1 MSCER
6 NRPVIN
12 SYAAWATIA
21 GVKFEKRVTFGSHGI
36 YEWLVADEDID
47 LPKICPEIVLGK
59 YVAITSIDS
68 GAYIP
73 DEHERAAGWDSHGK
87 IAYSPK
93 IVNADDLPRSPEAY
107 DEWYVF
113 PRPVD
118 LGNSHLAENVFEVAQ
133 APGHVSVFVNYHG
146 FAFDRPDALTELFWK
161 QIEWIRPESYIADGL
176 YLNFATA
183 NKRLFGSIHNALNAL
198 HLE

>member
-1 MSCER
+1 
-6 NRPVIN
+6 
-12 SYAAWATIA
+12 
-21 GVKFEKRVTFGSHGI
+21 VKSEKRVTVGSQGI

-47 LPKICPEIVLGK
+47 LPKICPETVLGK

-68 GAYIP
+68 GAYLP
-73 DEHERAAGWDSHGK
+73 DEHERAAGWATHGK
-87 IAYSPK
+87 IAHSPK
-93 IVNADDLPRSPEAY
+93 IVNTDGFPRSPEAY

-133 APGHVSVFVNYHG
+133 APGHVSVFVNYPN

-161 QIEWIRPESYIADGL
+161 QIELIRPESYIADGL

-183 NKRLFGSIHNALNAL
+183 NKRLFESIHKAVNAL

>member
-1 MSCER
+1 
-6 NRPVIN
+6 
-12 SYAAWATIA
+12 
-21 GVKFEKRVTFGSHGI
+21 VKSEKRVTFGSNGT

-68 GAYIP
+68 GVYIP
-73 DEHERAAGWDSHGK
+73 DEHERATGWDSRGN

-93 IVNADDLPRSPEAY
+93 IVNTGDLPKSSEAY

-113 PRPVD
+113 PRPID
-118 LGNSHLAENVFEVAQ
+118 LGNSHLAENIFEVPQ
-133 APGHVSVFVNYHG
+133 APGHVSVFVNYGG
-146 FAFDRPDALTELFWK
+146 FAFDRPDTLTELFWK

-183 NKRLFGSIHNALNAL
+183 NKRLFASIHNAVIAL
-198 HLE
+198 AQE

>member
-1 MSCER
+1 M
-6 NRPVIN
+6 
-12 SYAAWATIA
+12 
-21 GVKFEKRVTFGSHGI
+21 FGSQGI

-59 YVAITSIDS
+59 YVALTSIDS

-73 DEHERAAGWDSHGK
+73 DEHERAAGWDSRGK
-87 IAYSPK
+87 VAYSP
-93 IVNADDLPRSPEAY
+93 IITRTDDLPRSAEAY

-113 PRPVD
+113 LRPVD
-118 LGNSHLAENVFEVAQ
+118 LGSSHLAENIFDVPQ
-133 APGHVSVFVNYHG
+133 MPGHVSVFVNYG
-146 FAFDRPDALTELFWK
+146 SFAFDHPDALTELFWK

-183 NKRLFGSIHNALNAL
+183 NKDLFASIRRAVDALA
-198 HLE
+198 